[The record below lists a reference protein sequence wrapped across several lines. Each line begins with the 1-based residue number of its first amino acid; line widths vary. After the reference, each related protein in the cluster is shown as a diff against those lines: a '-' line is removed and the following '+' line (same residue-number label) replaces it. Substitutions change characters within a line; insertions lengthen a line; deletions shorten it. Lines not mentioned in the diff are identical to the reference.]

1 MSEKND
7 LNVLNEYIKECHD
20 AYTRHKESVLK
31 EIENEYGIGKNSVE
45 YIKVM
50 SDEKIENINYDN
62 IDEIFSLVGLKE
74 DTVKQKR
81 SKSLYLDLPYLEF
94 VKKAFKETKD
104 KLKDLE
110 KDIDTINDVADN
122 LDDIKKDYI
131 EYVHSDEFLK
141 KKRAKMNSLEI
152 KIESLSD
159 DDPKK
164 KELLSKVEIMKKL
177 DSLDFL
183 CERLNALGEKEEAS
197 IMRSFFETNASNT
210 IMNKFKATCKKLKV
224 DPRVIQ
230 YFFNFEDRHLSA
242 EYAPFNNFFLF
253 VCVRFIAYADVNKE
267 EERFY
272 ANKILGTLTRFV
284 NHSLYEDEEKNFI
297 NLIIEI
303 DSHFLKYT
311 EKFKEK
317 NTTYREHPVKI
328 SHMEKIEEDT
338 RQKLLRKLKLA
349 GVEVL
354 DSLDS
359 ISLRNILKD
368 HEEKE
373 KLREELEEK
382 CKTYGIKVNKGE
394 ALENL
399 KIIVN
404 EYEREQKEKED
415 QMVTSGFMEVVG
427 ETPFCDS
434 NSTIESISDVVD
446 KDSNDE
452 RSSNEILAELDDKTT
467 SNDSEVIEL
476 NVEDLGLDYDIVE
489 DDSEK
494 KSDVQVSTNET
505 VKVNAPVFTL
515 SIEDTNLDH
524 DIVEKDDSDE
534 ETNMSVSVNTTTKSD
549 TPAFTMYTNTKKDE
563 EDPDIDE
570 LEKLVA
576 GPLK

>member
-7 LNVLNEYIKECHD
+7 LKALNEYIKECHD

-62 IDEIFSLVGLKE
+62 IDEIFALVGIKE

-94 VKKAFKETKD
+94 VKKAFKETKK

-110 KDIDTINDVADN
+110 KDIETINDVANN

-131 EYVHSDEFLK
+131 EYVHSDEFLE
-141 KKRAKMNSLEI
+141 KKRAKMNSFEM
-152 KIESLSD
+152 KIEALPD

-183 CERLNALGEKEEAS
+183 CERLNTLGEKEEAS
-197 IMRSFFETNASNT
+197 IMKSFFETNASNAV
-210 IMNKFKATCKKLKV
+210 MNKFKATCKKLKV
-224 DPRVIQ
+224 ESHVIQ

-272 ANKILGTLTRFV
+272 VNKILGTLTRFV
-284 NHSLYEDEEKNFI
+284 NHTLYEDEEKNFI
-297 NLIIEI
+297 NLITEI
-303 DSHFLKYT
+303 DSHFLKYVDT
-311 EKFKEK
+311 FKEK
-317 NTTYREHPVKI
+317 NTTYREHPVRI
-328 SHMEKIEEDT
+328 SHMEKVEEET
-338 RQKLLRKLKLA
+338 RQRLLRKLKLA

-359 ISLRNILKD
+359 ISLRNILNE

-373 KLREELEEK
+373 KLREELEAK
-382 CKTYGIKVNKGE
+382 CKKYGIKVNKGE

-404 EYEREQKEKED
+404 EYEREQKEKEE

-427 ETPFCDS
+427 ETPFDDS
-434 NSTIESISDVVD
+434 SSTIESISDVVD
-446 KDSNDE
+446 KDSEDD
-452 RSSNEILAELDDKTT
+452 RSSDEILSELEEKTSFT
-467 SNDSEVIEL
+467 DSEVMEL

-489 DDSEK
+489 E
-494 KSDVQVSTNET
+494 N
-505 VKVNAPVFTL
+505 
-515 SIEDTNLDH
+515 
-524 DIVEKDDSDE
+524 DSDE
-534 ETNMSVSVNTTTKSD
+534 ESDMSVSVNESTKAD
-549 TPAFTMYTNTKKDE
+549 APAFTMYTIAKKQE
-563 EDPDIDE
+563 EEPDIDE